1 MGYSRP
7 ADYRSQLILRSRCT
21 TRFLFG
27 LVWWQ
32 QPLPEPLDPTIRR
45 FAGAR
50 QVLQQFALDRHALC
64 IA

>member
-1 MGYSRP
+1 
-7 ADYRSQLILRSRCT
+7 LILRSRCT